1 MPRDRPREV
10 VVERVVRALM
20 QRLARAG
27 VDQEH
32 PGVVEDRAPVG
43 AGDAREQP
51 AQVGDPRR
59 QVARDREVVED
70 RVVLGPGRDLAR
82 VRVRERPVEELTEV
96 TTGQVAVAVVEP
108 LADDRA
114 LLREQE
120 LRRAADDPGRLVD
133 DVRVAER
140 EVAQDVPAGLL
151 AGRVEEVR
159 RRRVERVRVDRGL
172 GRDGSGEGQNG
183 DRRRRRSRA
192 SRRTGR
198 LGCRIGESPCQC
210 PRACSPTWVMAVEK
224 VGMVP
229 SIGAGARGER
239 EVSERCVASW
249 ACRRSRAAS
258 CIRPWSDRPRR
269 CH

>member
-1 MPRDRPREV
+1 
-10 VVERVVRALM
+10 M

-70 RVVLGPGRDLAR
+70 RVVLGPRRDPAR
-82 VRVRERPVEELTEV
+82 VRVGERPVEELTEV
-96 TTGQVAVAVVEP
+96 ATGQVAVAVVEP

-120 LRRAADDPGRLVD
+120 LRRAADDPRRLVD

-151 AGRVEEVR
+151 AGGVEEVR

-172 GRDGSGEGQNG
+172 GRDRARRGPG
-183 DRRRRRSRA
+183 RRRRRRRFGRA
-192 SRRTGR
+192 
-198 LGCRIGESPCQC
+198 
-210 PRACSPTWVMAVEK
+210 
-224 VGMVP
+224 
-229 SIGAGARGER
+229 GER
-239 EVSERCVASW
+239 DGWGVAWSCLLVRSSGVFARMGNGTLRGW
-249 ACRRSRAAS
+249 EWFRRSARRRSRRA
-258 CIRPWSDRPRR
+258 RR
-269 CH
+269 QRAVRCQLGMSPIQGSFVYSPVVGSTT